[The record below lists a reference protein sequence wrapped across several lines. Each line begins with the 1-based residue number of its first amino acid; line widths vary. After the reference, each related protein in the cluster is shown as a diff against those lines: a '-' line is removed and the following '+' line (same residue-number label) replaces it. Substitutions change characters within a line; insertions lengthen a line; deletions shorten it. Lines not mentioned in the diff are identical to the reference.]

1 MNLLFEEKKHV
12 YWNPYFG
19 GFMLGIIIILAVYI
33 SGRSIGAGEAMKDTV
48 VAGMSTAAPEY
59 SSNSSYLSIQ
69 KEANETPMKSW
80 LVYQVLGVFAGAFLS
95 GILNNRVKIRLQ
107 RFPKISTKSRIG
119 WLIIGGLLFGLGSQ
133 FARGCISSAT
143 FSGFI
148 VLSVGGIIS
157 MFTVF
162 ITALLSAYFFRKL
175 WV

>member
-1 MNLLFEEKKHV
+1 MNLFFEEKKHV

-19 GFMLGIIIILAVYI
+19 GFLLGIIILSAIYI

-48 VAGMSTAAPEY
+48 VAGVELVAPHYAENSTFISGQEEADRNPM
-59 SSNSSYLSIQ
+59 NSWI
-69 KEANETPMKSW
+69 
-80 LVYQVLGVFAGAFLS
+80 VYQVLGVFAGAFFS

-107 RFPKISTKSRIG
+107 KFPKISSKSRIT
-119 WLIIGGLLFGLGSQ
+119 WVIVGGLLFGLGSQ
-133 FARGCISSAT
+133 FARGCISSST

-148 VLSVGGIIS
+148 VLSLGGIIS

-162 ITALLSAYFFRKL
+162 ITAIIAAYFFRKL